1 MQTVMYTRVKFGLS
15 AGYSSTRYTIG
26 LTNPSALAR
35 RSGVVAALRRAVERG
50 RGGLPV
56 PSASS
61 ILRAFFYCVAGIG
74 KPLQLFRAAL
84 LFRKNAQKNRPT
96 QLRVERSVI

>member
-1 MQTVMYTRVKFGLS
+1 MQTVMYTRVKFGFCFGSLL
-15 AGYSSTRYTIG
+15 G
-26 LTNPSALAR
+26 ALAR
-35 RSGVVAALRRAVERG
+35 RSGVVAALRRAGERG